1 MSIRKFVSLNLFFI
15 LILLILTGI
24 VLYIMPPGRIAYWTR
39 WTFLGLDKEAWDNLH
54 ITFGF
59 LFIIFGLWH
68 VYLNWNLLWRY
79 LQSTNLIIFTTLFN
93 LFFIVASIKNWPPV
107 NWIINLEEKIKNS
120 WKVNKFKPPFPHAEL
135 LALNRLAIRLGLS
148 SQEAVN
154 ILERNEIKVDSPNET
169 LKEISKRN
177 NIPPYKIYEL
187 LKAHARIK
195 IPQRGNRRGFRKNY

>member
-1 MSIRKFVSLNLFFI
+1 LSIRKFVSLNLFFI

-107 NWIINLEEKIKNS
+107 NWIVNLEEKIKNS
-120 WKVNKFKPPFPHAEL
+120 WKVSKFKAPYPHAEL
-135 LALNRLAIRLGLS
+135 LPLDHFAIRLGLS
-148 SQEAVN
+148 PQEAVN
-154 ILERNEIKVDSPNET
+154 ILERNGIKVDSPNET